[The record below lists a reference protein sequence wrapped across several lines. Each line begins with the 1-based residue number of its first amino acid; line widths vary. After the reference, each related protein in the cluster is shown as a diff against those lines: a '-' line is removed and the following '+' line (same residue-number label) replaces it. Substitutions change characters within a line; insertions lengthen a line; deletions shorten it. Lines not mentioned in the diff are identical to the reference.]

1 MVEDSWELLEEVPG
15 TALAEMLRGLLEAQG
30 IQVLL
35 SQEGLGHSVYTVT
48 VGIMGEVQILV
59 PKSQLESAR
68 KVIDEYNAGV
78 FEEQKYDLDGE
89 KPIDNV
95 DQVQG

>member
-1 MVEDSWELLEEVPG
+1 MVEDSWELLEVVSG

-35 SQEGLGHSVYTVT
+35 SQEGLGRSVYTVT

-68 KVIDEYNAGV
+68 IVIDEYNAGV
-78 FEEQKYDLDGE
+78 FEEQEYDLNSDQ
-89 KPIDNV
+89 PTDNA
-95 DQVQG
+95 DQAQG

>member
-1 MVEDSWELLEEVPG
+1 MVEDSWELLDVVAG

-48 VGIMGEVQILV
+48 VGLMGEVQILV
-59 PKSQLESAR
+59 PKSQLEGAR
-68 KVIDEYNAGV
+68 KVIEDYNAGV
-78 FEEQKYDLDGE
+78 FEEQEYDLKGDLASNE
-89 KPIDNV
+89 TEP
-95 DQVQG
+95 DQG